1 MTRRVLGT
9 AVAVC
14 LIGVVTLF
22 VPAALTVRSR
32 ERLLDVVELKD
43 QAITAAR
50 ALSADPSGAATLPHL
65 GERDDRDHTYAVY
78 DAAGQ
83 RTAGNGPPAAD
94 RPVAAA
100 LRGVDA
106 SATIDDEIVVS
117 VPLGPPGAVSGALR
131 VAEPEQ
137 ESISRSRATIVRL
150 AGAAAAAVALSIAAG
165 WLLVSRLLRSVRGL
179 RDAAHRL
186 GDGDFTVTVETSGIA
201 ELDAVGRDL
210 TAAGHR
216 IGRLVERERAFSAD
230 ASHQLRTPVAALRV
244 AFETELMAPRPDPAL
259 ILEESLAALDRLEAT
274 VSDLLTLARDTPTDR
289 GPLDLGTVAIG
300 VAERWRRVL
309 QRTGRDLHA
318 EVTPTVAVR
327 ASAAAV
333 EHILDVLL
341 DNAFRHGAGA
351 VTLTLGPTPGGVAV
365 VVTDQGP
372 GVAETGTLFQRRA
385 PGTTGTGIGLSLAR
399 TLAEAEGG
407 RLRLRH
413 ANPPTF
419 ELLFPADL
427 DDGASSARDGGLRTP
442 PG

>member
-50 ALSADPSGAATLPHL
+50 ALAADPTGVATLPHL

-83 RTAGNGPPAAD
+83 RTAGTGPPVAD

-106 SATIDDEIVVS
+106 SATIDGEIVVS
-117 VPLGPPGAVSGALR
+117 VPLGPPEAVSGALR

-137 ESISRSRATIVRL
+137 ESISRTRATLARL
-150 AGAAAAAVALSIAAG
+150 AGAAAVAVALSIAAG
-165 WLLVSRLLRSVRGL
+165 WLLVSRLLRPVRGL

-186 GDGDFTVTVETSGIA
+186 GDGDFTVTMEASGIP

-210 TAAGHR
+210 AAAGHR

-230 ASHQLRTPVAALRV
+230 ASHQLRTPIAALRV
-244 AFETELMAPRPDPAL
+244 AFETELLAPRPDPTL
-259 ILEESLAALDRLEAT
+259 VLEEGLAALDRFEAT
-274 VSDLLTLARDTPTDR
+274 VNGLLALARDTPTDR
-289 GPLDLGTVAIG
+289 GPLHLDSLAGRVAG
-300 VAERWRRVL
+300 RWQRML
-309 QRTGRDLHA
+309 QRAGRELHT
-318 EVTPTVAVR
+318 ELTPAAAVR

-341 DNAFRHGAGA
+341 DNALRHGVGT
-351 VTLTLGPTPGGVAV
+351 VTLTVDPTPGGVALV
-365 VVTDQGP
+365 ITDRGP
-372 GVAETGTLFQRRA
+372 GILDPGTLFERRA
-385 PGTTGTGIGLSLAR
+385 PGTTGTGIGLALAR

-407 RLRLRH
+407 RLRLRSAH
-413 ANPPTF
+413 PPTF
-419 ELLFPADL
+419 ELLFPADP
-427 DDGASSARDGGLRTP
+427 DDGTSCLRGQDVSP
-442 PG
+442 